1 MGYSVRML
9 EYHLAVMCSPAQR
22 RAPFL
27 DCDFIVGNLVGDK
40 QQDVLVEARTGQRTP
55 LRPGA
60 RERFLLGDF
69 AVDVSGMRC
78 VACESPAAWYL
89 GKRSPALSFMMTLIE
104 GLSEERRLDRHSSG
118 FVFVGPGSLSCRL
131 VAARLALTMTKD
143 AVASGMK
150 EAAEFAEVAYALSV
164 PVPED
169 PEAALA
175 WRGATRDPDFYGL
188 VARAYAVSGTAGM
201 DQDALRTLFEPA
213 ADRGTRELVDL
224 SEYT

>member
-1 MGYSVRML
+1 MT
-9 EYHLAVMCSPAQR
+9 
-22 RAPFL
+22 
-27 DCDFIVGNLVGDK
+27 I
-40 QQDVLVEARTGQRTP
+40 EA
-55 LRPGA
+55 L
-60 RERFLLGDF
+60 
-69 AVDVSGMRC
+69 
-78 VACESPAAWYL
+78 
-89 GKRSPALSFMMTLIE
+89 
-104 GLSEERRLDRHSSG
+104 
-118 FVFVGPGSLSCRL
+118 
-131 VAARLALTMTKD
+131 
-143 AVASGMK
+143 ASGMQQS
-150 EAAEFAEVAYALSV
+150 AEFAEVAYALSV